1 MSLLVEKRVCSD
13 YGKIRCSCQFGVCA
27 WGDASCLV
35 WWFSTCM
42 RCCIVHL
49 SLARNL
55 TVHGGLACLSIM
67 HGSCHAFVTLPSL
80 CLSKK
85 KKSKDQ
91 GHSRGLNHCEKG
103 VSVSWFMRPV

>member
-67 HGSCHAFVTLPSL
+67 HGSLHAFVTLPSL

-85 KKSKDQ
+85 KNKDQ

-103 VSVSWFMRPV
+103 VSVS